1 MFVYRGY
8 YMKEKMMEY
17 YFPMA
22 KLIYIFSLII
32 YFITSG
38 PTSIYAKS
46 ILEISL
52 VFIFIAATLFY
63 ELIDKKN
70 VILLVLCL
78 FISILLVFNFKTFYS
93 VLIPIIVLDL
103 IAYFGLPPHLYLLT
117 FFIVLQKDSNR
128 IIYFIAC
135 LFCNIIYFQHYYIIN
150 TYKVLLNTFTNT
162 EESLKTSIEKQR
174 IKHKD
179 DIEKFTLAL
188 ENKSLEERSR
198 LSQALHDKI
207 GHSINGSV
215 YQLEACKLLIYNNPE
230 DSNKIVQAVID
241 NLRKSL
247 DEIRSILRKE
257 KPSKGKLSLMQL
269 RKLCEN
275 FKESYNI
282 NAKLVCSGNINEV
295 PEYIWEIIIDNS
307 IEAFSNALKYSGCKN
322 IKINI
327 AILNKLVRCSIEDD
341 GRGCT
346 NIKDGMGLT
355 GMKERTKSVHG
366 NIFITSNLGFEIN
379 MLLPIKSY

>member
-1 MFVYRGY
+1 MN
-8 YMKEKMMEY
+8 EKIMEN
-17 YFPMA
+17 YFPIA

-32 YFITSG
+32 CFIATNV
-38 PTSIYAKS
+38 TIIYERS
-46 ILEISL
+46 ILEISIL
-52 VFIFIAATLFY
+52 FIFTAATLFY
-63 ELIDKKN
+63 ELLDKKSI
-70 VILLVLCL
+70 ILLILCL
-78 FISILLVFNFKTFYS
+78 AICIILIFNFQVFYS
-93 VLIPIIVLDL
+93 VLIPIVVLDL
-103 IAYFGLPPHLYLLT
+103 IAYFGLPSYLYLLT
-117 FFIVLQKDSNR
+117 FLIVLHKDNG

-135 LFCNIIYFQHYYIIN
+135 LCCNIMYFQHYYIIN
-150 TYKVLLNTFTNT
+150 TYKALLTDFTNT

-174 IKHKD
+174 MRHKN

-215 YQLEACKLLIYNNPE
+215 YQLEACKLLIKDKPV
-230 DSNKIVQAVID
+230 DSNKIIQAVID

-247 DEIRSILRKE
+247 DEIRAILRKE
-257 KPSKGKLSLMQL
+257 KPNKGQLSLIQL

-275 FKESYNI
+275 FSENYNI
-282 NAKLVCSGNINEV
+282 NARLVCSGEINEV
-295 PEYIWEIIIDNS
+295 PEHIWEIILNNS

-327 AILNKLVRCSIEDD
+327 AIFNKLVRCSIEND
-341 GRGCT
+341 GRGCS
-346 NIKDGMGLT
+346 NIKEGMGLA
-355 GMKERTKSVHG
+355 GMKERVRSANG

-379 MLLPIKSY
+379 MLLPIKQL

>member
-1 MFVYRGY
+1 
-8 YMKEKMMEY
+8 MEY

-379 MLLPIKSY
+379 MLLPIKARENK

>member
-1 MFVYRGY
+1 
-8 YMKEKMMEY
+8 MEY

>member
-1 MFVYRGY
+1 
-8 YMKEKMMEY
+8 MEY

-70 VILLVLCL
+70 IILLVLCL

-93 VLIPIIVLDL
+93 VIIPIIVLDL
-103 IAYFGLPPHLYLLT
+103 IGYFGLPPHLYLLT

-341 GRGCT
+341 GRGCS

-379 MLLPIKSY
+379 MLLPIKARENK